1 MLFARLCDKAILSI
15 KTKGST
21 NHTRSPASSM
31 QSIISVPSLH
41 QDARQLPTG
50 PRAITLRKLVS
61 GARGPAFQSTC
72 QSFKSNHQQLSSGK
86 CATNLKWNYGKK
98 SAVFPTPP
106 THASCWG
113 LVGLQRNRELST
125 HQLLDNSSVWLERA
139 GTQGTG
145 RALRVCPVFRSI
157 SARGSPGLDC
167 HQLIGAMAKSSR

>member
-1 MLFARLCDKAILSI
+1 MCPVYTRMP
-15 KTKGST
+15 GSFLLA
-21 NHTRSPASSM
+21 PE
-31 QSIISVPSLH
+31 PSLWESWC
-41 QDARQLPTG
+41 QVPEGRPS
-50 PRAITLRKLVS
+50 RAYASHSSQT
-61 GARGPAFQSTC
+61 TN
-72 QSFKSNHQQLSSGK
+72 SFFSGK

-98 SAVFPTPP
+98 SAVFPTTPP

-167 HQLIGAMAKSSR
+167 HQLIGAMPKSSR